1 MAGGWA
7 VADGGRAGAWSTPRR
22 PGRYPGA
29 VTLSSPLAR
38 GAWRAL
44 ALATP
49 ALAGLLLAGPASAV
63 PEGWSDPDPVS
74 GLEALTVFVF
84 APLAV
89 LALTAALALLPRWAG
104 AARSAP
110 VVTATENTTGLDEML
125 EPDRPEALEA
135 ASDDD

>member
-1 MAGGWA
+1 MVGSG
-7 VADGGRAGAWSTPRR
+7 VR
-22 PGRYPGA
+22 GRYPGA
-29 VTLSSPLAR
+29 VTTRSSLAR

-49 ALAGLLLAGPASAV
+49 ALAGVLLLAGPASAV

-74 GLEALTVFVF
+74 GLQALTVFVF
-84 APLAV
+84 APAAV
-89 LALTAALALLPRWAG
+89 LAVTAALALLPRWAG

-110 VVTATENTTGLDEML
+110 VVTATESTTGLDEML
-125 EPDRPEALEA
+125 EAERPEELEA